1 MCVCVILE
9 YDLYSAACESSSDRY
24 VGLQAFSTEDD
35 SVKHLDS
42 MWFRGSAQ
50 MEMKME
56 QQPQS
61 SYGDGDGATTAV
73 SISIARDLCCA
84 NCVRLSVCLSISLS
98 LVQPVCLSVAYDL
111 NYMRK

>member
-42 MWFRGSAQ
+42 MWFRGSVQ
-50 MEMKME
+50 TEMEMEK
-56 QQPQS
+56 
-61 SYGDGDGATTAV
+61 
-73 SISIARDLCCA
+73 
-84 NCVRLSVCLSISLS
+84 
-98 LVQPVCLSVAYDL
+98 
-111 NYMRK
+111 